1 MKRTLKVVLLA
12 LVAGSAVALAQ
23 GSKERPPDRLDRRVQ
38 QLEQT
43 ITRLEA
49 RLSSLEAKV
58 AGGERGGMMGD
69 GGMMGR
75 GMMGG
80 GMMGGGKPNEQW
92 RSPDA
97 GR

>member
-1 MKRTLKVVLLA
+1 MRRLLILVVLVITA
-12 LVAGSAVALAQ
+12 ASGFAQ
-23 GSKERPPDRLDRRVQ
+23 ARTPERLERRVQ

-43 ITRLEA
+43 VARLEK
-49 RLSSLEAKV
+49 RITDLEAKL
-58 AGGERGGMMGD
+58 GSGERRGMMGGGGMMGD
-69 GGMMGR
+69 
-75 GMMGG
+75 G